1 MFFSVAWL
9 NFNLQFYFSFSLP
22 VPAAQAVVR
31 TAFQDSPGE
40 QEGPET
46 IHSAGRDKEVDS
58 DQYTSF
64 EIG

>member
-1 MFFSVAWL
+1 M
-9 NFNLQFYFSFSLP
+9 
-22 VPAAQAVVR
+22 PAAQAVVR
-31 TAFQDSPGE
+31 TAFQDNPGE

-46 IHSAGRDKEVDS
+46 TQSAGRDKDMDS